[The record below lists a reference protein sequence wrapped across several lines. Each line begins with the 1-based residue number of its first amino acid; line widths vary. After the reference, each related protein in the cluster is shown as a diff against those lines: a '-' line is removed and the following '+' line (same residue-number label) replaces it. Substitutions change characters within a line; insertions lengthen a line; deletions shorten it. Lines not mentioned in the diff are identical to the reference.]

1 MSLCLSLCRQQIIR
15 CRLNNYSNLR
25 SIIIHQRK
33 FSSHLSDSNVNPNL
47 PLLDRSHHELVKRIK
62 DLLIHV
68 QSDLTL
74 LSAPDKKLL
83 NEAQTNIDSI
93 FLLVVVGEFNSGKS
107 QFINTLLGEKEE
119 ICPTGVLP
127 TTDVIQIL
135 KYGKKRKDVIE
146 SDHVKSIYLP
156 NEWLRQTNIVDTPG
170 TNAILQTHQQITE
183 HFIPRSDYILFI
195 TSVDRP
201 FSESERLFLIRI
213 HEWRKK
219 VLIILNKIDQIQ
231 QETDKEKIVNY
242 VRTNARQVLDDISV
256 PIFPIS
262 SLKSIGIKQL
272 EDYLRTELNDKIKL
286 KIKLENP
293 LGIAERLF
301 DKYLAIVH
309 ERKQVLVDD
318 EQVLFLL
325 HGDVDEYRR
334 QMLDDF
340 KLQSNK
346 IDNIFF
352 RMIDNME
359 EFLLEYIQ
367 ISRLIPTL
375 FSTSSS
381 SELKVQFNNRV
392 NKNIEQDINQCI
404 SHLCDWLV
412 ERSNRTVHQLNK
424 HLNTNSIHS
433 RRQQQIIKHT
443 SNNMTSGV
451 DADFSIS
458 RQQILNQLQTQC
470 QNILYQQKTATGAQA
485 DELSASVRSTMLGTA
500 AIEVGAVGLGALAT
514 LASFDWTG
522 LLGASLIGIFGFYLI
537 PMRRLTIKQEMK
549 DRIDKTRMDL
559 TEQLQKHFLHEL
571 DNHERKMRELIMP
584 YTRFVQDEE
593 EKLKKTAEQIETA
606 RKQIKQLKLDIQT
619 SLLQKEKT
627 E

>member
-1 MSLCLSLCRQQIIR
+1 MSLCLSLCRQQILR

-25 SIIIHQRK
+25 SIIIHQRRLV
-33 FSSHLSDSNVNPNL
+33 SHLSDSNVNQNL

-62 DLLIHV
+62 NLLINV
-68 QSDLTL
+68 QTDLKL

-83 NEAQTNIDSI
+83 NEAQMNIDSI

-107 QFINTLLGEKEE
+107 QFINTLLNEKEE
-119 ICPTGVLP
+119 VCPTGVLP
-127 TTDVIQIL
+127 TTDVIHIL
-135 KYGKKRKDVIE
+135 KYGTKRKDVIE

-183 HFIPRSDYILFI
+183 HFIPRSDYILFV

-201 FSESERLFLIRI
+201 FSESERLFLVRI

-231 QETDKEKIVNY
+231 QDVDKEKILNY
-242 VRTNARQVLDDISV
+242 VRTNARQVLDDTSV

-262 SLKSIGIKQL
+262 ALKLIGINEL
-272 EDYLRTELNDKIKL
+272 ENYLRTELNDKVKL
-286 KIKLENP
+286 RLKLENP
-293 LGIAERLF
+293 LGIAESIF
-301 DKYLAIVH
+301 DKYLLIVQ
-309 ERKQVLVDD
+309 ERKQILVDD
-318 EQVLFLL
+318 EQVLIILYNDIDQY
-325 HGDVDEYRR
+325 HR

-340 KLQSNK
+340 KFQLNK

-352 RMIDNME
+352 HMVDNLE
-359 EFLLEYIQ
+359 EFLLEYIKL
-367 ISRLIPTL
+367 SRLIPTL

-381 SELKVQFNNRV
+381 SEVKVQFNNRV
-392 NKNIEQDINQCI
+392 NKNIEQDINQCV
-404 SHLCDWLV
+404 SNLCDWLI

-424 HLNTNSIHS
+424 HLNSNTIHI
-433 RRQQQIIKHT
+433 RRQQQINQNTISEVNT
-443 SNNMTSGV
+443 
-451 DADFSIS
+451 DFSIS
-458 RQQILNQLQTQC
+458 RQKILNQLQTQC
-470 QNILYQQKTATGAQA
+470 QNILYKQKTATGAQA
-485 DELSASVRSTMLGTA
+485 DDLSASIRSTMIGTA

-522 LLGASLIGIFGFYLI
+522 LLGASLIGILGLYLI

-549 DRIDKTRMDL
+549 DRIDKTRIDL
-559 TEQLQKHFLHEL
+559 TTQLEKHFLQEL
-571 DNHERKMRELIMP
+571 DLNERKMRELIMP
-584 YTRFVQDEE
+584 YSQFVQNEE
-593 EKLKKTAEQIETA
+593 EKLKKTTEQIDTI

-619 SLLQKEKT
+619 SLPKK
-627 E
+627 

>member
-1 MSLCLSLCRQQIIR
+1 MSLCLSLCRQQILR

-25 SIIIHQRK
+25 SIIIHQRRLV
-33 FSSHLSDSNVNPNL
+33 SHLSDSNVNQNL

-62 DLLIHV
+62 NLLINV
-68 QSDLTL
+68 QTDLKL

-83 NEAQTNIDSI
+83 NEAQMNIDSI

-107 QFINTLLGEKEE
+107 QFINTLLNEKEE
-119 ICPTGVLP
+119 VCPTGVLP
-127 TTDVIQIL
+127 TTDVIHIL
-135 KYGKKRKDVIE
+135 KYGTKRKDVIE

-183 HFIPRSDYILFI
+183 HFIPRSDYILFV

-201 FSESERLFLIRI
+201 FSESERLFLVRI

-231 QETDKEKIVNY
+231 QDVDKEKILDY
-242 VRTNARQVLDDISV
+242 VRNNARQVLDDTSV

-262 SLKSIGIKQL
+262 ALKLIGINEL
-272 EDYLRTELNDKIKL
+272 ENYLRTELNDKVKL
-286 KIKLENP
+286 RLKLENP
-293 LGIAERLF
+293 LGIAESIF
-301 DKYLAIVH
+301 DKYLLIVQ
-309 ERKQVLVDD
+309 ERKQILVDD
-318 EQVLFLL
+318 EQVLIILYNDIDQY
-325 HGDVDEYRR
+325 HR

-340 KLQSNK
+340 KFQLNK

-352 RMIDNME
+352 HMVDNLE
-359 EFLLEYIQ
+359 EFLLEYIKL
-367 ISRLIPTL
+367 SRLIPTL

-381 SELKVQFNNRV
+381 SEVKVQFNNRV
-392 NKNIEQDINQCI
+392 NKNIEQDINQCV
-404 SHLCDWLV
+404 SNLCDWLI

-424 HLNTNSIHS
+424 HLNSNTIHI
-433 RRQQQIIKHT
+433 RRQQQINQNTISEVNT
-443 SNNMTSGV
+443 
-451 DADFSIS
+451 DFSIS
-458 RQQILNQLQTQC
+458 RQKILNQLQTQC
-470 QNILYQQKTATGAQA
+470 QNILYKQKTATGAQA
-485 DELSASVRSTMLGTA
+485 DDLSASIRSTMIGTA

-522 LLGASLIGIFGFYLI
+522 LLGASLIGILGLYLI

-549 DRIDKTRMDL
+549 DRIDKTRIDL
-559 TEQLQKHFLHEL
+559 TTQLEKHFLQEL
-571 DNHERKMRELIMP
+571 DLNERKMRELIMP
-584 YTRFVQDEE
+584 YSQFVQNEE
-593 EKLKKTAEQIETA
+593 EKLKKTTEQIDTI

-619 SLLQKEKT
+619 SLPKK
-627 E
+627 